1 MNGSV
6 AFGAVKQYV
15 TEIIGGTPSIFLGY
29 VTSSFP
35 KGRME
40 HRY

>member
-15 TEIIGGTPSIFLGY
+15 EEIIGGTPSIFGLCDKLI
-29 VTSSFP
+29 S
-35 KGRME
+35 
-40 HRY
+40 